1 MKKRL
6 FCLFLAILTIFA
18 LLPGAALAEYDGDV
32 LCEYVMLLD
41 ADSGLVLYEKNADEQ
56 TYPAST
62 TKIMTCLIVL
72 ENCENIRTE
81 KVTVG
86 SIVNDYGPATAWM
99 GLVEGEELTVR
110 DLLYGLMLP
119 SATTPRPC
127 WPSTL
132 GGALR
137 LCLS

>member
-1 MKKRL
+1 
-6 FCLFLAILTIFA
+6 
-18 LLPGAALAEYDGDV
+18 
-32 LCEYVMLLD
+32 
-41 ADSGLVLYEKNADEQ
+41 
-56 TYPAST
+56 
-62 TKIMTCLIVL
+62 MTCLIVL

-86 SIVNDYGPATAWM
+86 SIVNDYGPGNSLM

-132 GGALR
+132 AAASKVLPK
-137 LCLS
+137 